1 MPWILQMQG
10 TGSHVERTGHH
21 LESKMGWC
29 RPPTG
34 SRQRLRWSENGNDGA
49 GSRQWGQTGE
59 PALPHSEAR
68 GSGYKGEN
76 EESAV
81 EKEVLGA
88 GRRPAAW
95 RQSSKPFCWALDIS
109 LTLLLNCA
117 T

>member
-1 MPWILQMQG
+1 MLWILQSMQG
-10 TGSHVERTGHH
+10 TGSHMERTGHH

-29 RPPTG
+29 QPNG
-34 SRQRLRWSENGNDGA
+34 QRAAAEAVRKGNDGA
-49 GSRQWGQTGE
+49 DSRQWGQTGE

-76 EESAV
+76 GESAV

-88 GRRPAAW
+88 GHRPAAW